1 MSLGNKM
8 FLGMIWNAFER
19 MSIQAVSFLLGIIL
33 ARLLTPTEYGTV
45 GLLIVF
51 ISFSQVF
58 IDSGFSKA
66 LIQKQE
72 RTNDDISTVFLFSI
86 FIALVFYVIL
96 WVSAPLIADFYEIID
111 LTNLLRVLSISLIFN
126 ALFSIPLT
134 LFTINLNFK
143 VIAKVNFIATLISGG
158 IAVYMAY
165 KGYGAWA
172 LVGQTLIKSI
182 ITAILMWT
190 QVKWR
195 PTWVFS
201 IPSLKTLFSFGSK
214 LLISSLLSNLVNN
227 FYSLFIAKL
236 ISTKDLGYY
245 TRGTQFSDTIY
256 GSISTIFDNVLLPT
270 LSTVQNQRELLIQHT
285 RRIIRSAAIIVL
297 PLFLGLSVMSE
308 PIITVLLKEKWL
320 PAVPIMQILC
330 IARLI
335 TIISGINVN
344 LLYVIGRTDLAL
356 RQQYVKLIIRVILLV
371 IALQYG
377 IVYIALAELLS
388 TAIHFFINTYYPGR
402 IMKYGAIQQIKDMM
416 PIILASLAMA
426 LFAYFCMYWIPNDL
440 YKLLIIP
447 ILASIFYFGI
457 IYTIKLPELFFL
469 IDKIKA
475 IKKK

>member
-8 FLGMIWNAFER
+8 FLGMVWNALER
-19 MSIQAVSFLLGIIL
+19 ISIQAVSFVLGIIL

-66 LIQKQE
+66 LIQRQE
-72 RTNDDISTVFLFSI
+72 RTDDDISTVFIFSI
-86 FIALVFYVIL
+86 FIALLFYAIL
-96 WVSAPLIADFYEIID
+96 WVTAPFIANFYEIIE
-111 LTNLLRVLSISLIFN
+111 LTNLLRVLAISLIFN

-143 VIAKVNFIATLISGG
+143 VIAKVNFIATLISGA

-172 LVGQTLIKSI
+172 LVGQTLLKSI

-245 TRGTQFSDTIY
+245 TRGTQFSDTVY

-270 LSTVQNQRELLIQHT
+270 LSTVQDQRDILIQHT

-297 PLFLGLSVMSE
+297 PLFLGLSVMAE

-356 RQQYVKLIIRVILLV
+356 RQQYVKLVIRVILLIV
-371 IALQYG
+371 ALKYG
-377 IVYIALAELLS
+377 IIYIAFAELAS
-388 TAIHFFINTYYPGR
+388 TAIHFFINTYYPGK
-402 IMKYGAIQQIKDMM
+402 IMRYGALNQIKDMM
-416 PIILASLAMA
+416 PIILSSIAMT
-426 LFAYFCMYWIPNDL
+426 LFAYICMLWIHNDIL
-440 YKLLIIP
+440 KLCIVP
-447 ILASIFYFGI
+447 ILAAAFYFGV
-457 IYTIKLPELFFL
+457 IYTLKLPELFFL
-469 IDKIKA
+469 IDKIKS
-475 IKKK
+475 INKK